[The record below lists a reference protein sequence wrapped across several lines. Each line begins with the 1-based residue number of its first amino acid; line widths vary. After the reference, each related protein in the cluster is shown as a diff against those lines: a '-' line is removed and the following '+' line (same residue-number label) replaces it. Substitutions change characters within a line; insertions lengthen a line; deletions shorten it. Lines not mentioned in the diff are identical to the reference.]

1 MDLIKMLK
9 KANDWL
15 QLMEFRSTREAF
27 YEELAASIEYKEQFK
42 TFLVEELR
50 IASAKET
57 RNSSR
62 AFALKKMLNKLSEGR
77 SFELSEILGEVMPK
91 SDSLIL
97 SAVDSSPEKHTT
109 LRSLSSAIRSQK
121 EAQGVVLKALFPPL
135 ILIPGVAGFCYVLS
149 TQSLPIIVKIA
160 PPEVWTPFNQAV
172 RSFSEGVSEYAG
184 AILFGVFVV
193 GVTYAQILPRW
204 TGHMRA
210 KLEQISKTKGLL
222 LFPVCPFILP
232 LGLYRD
238 FQLSMLLTS
247 MAVILKSGATL
258 TESIETLRQ
267 NSSPWMKWHLTK
279 IKLHL
284 ESAPTDYIAA
294 FSRGL
299 MSPRMLARLAT
310 TIRTRPQFDQVL
322 VDLGTQRNVEIQQ
335 EIGLTAKNLNTMMLV
350 LCALIVIF
358 LYVGQL
364 SISQT
369 MSDVLDPMT
378 NMRVNK

>member
-1 MDLIKMLK
+1 MNVLNLLHT
-9 KANDWL
+9 ANDWI
-15 QLMEFRSTREAF
+15 QLMEFRSTRETF

-50 IASAKET
+50 IASARATK
-57 RNSSR
+57 NSSR
-62 AFALKKMLNKLSEGR
+62 AYALRKMIRKISEGR

-91 SDSLIL
+91 SDALIL
-97 SAVDSSPEKHTT
+97 SAVDSSPEKHVT
-109 LRSLSSAIRSQK
+109 LRSLAGAIRSQK
-121 EAQGVVLKALFPPL
+121 EAKAVVMKALFPPL
-135 ILIPGVAGFCYVLS
+135 VLIPGVAGFCYVLS

-172 RSFSEGVSEYAG
+172 RSFSEGVSNHSV
-184 AILFGVFVV
+184 AIVLTTLGIII
-193 GVTYAQILPRW
+193 GYAQLLPRW
-204 TGHMRA
+204 KGPLRGR
-210 KLEQISKTKGLL
+210 LEKVSKGKGLL
-222 LFPVCPFILP
+222 LFPICPFVLP

-258 TESIETLRQ
+258 SEAIETLRQ
-267 NSSPWMKWHLTK
+267 NSSPWMKWHLTRV
-279 IKLHL
+279 KLHL
-284 ESAPTDYIAA
+284 EAAPTDYIAA
-294 FSRGL
+294 FSKGL
-299 MSPRMLARLAT
+299 MSPQMLARLAT

-322 VDLGTQRNVEIQQ
+322 VELGTKRNVEIQK

-369 MSDVLDPMT
+369 MSEVLDPI
-378 NMRVNK
+378 NKMSAGR